1 VTTPALAEAFHNG
14 MEYFNTYGGNPVS
27 CAVGL
32 AVLEVIQ
39 NEALQENARLVG
51 AYLLERLSQLKET
64 AALIGDVRG
73 LGLYLGVELVT
84 DRTTLAPAAD
94 EATYICNRMKD
105 YGFLISTDGP
115 LHNVLK
121 LKPPIIF
128 SRKNADDLV
137 DALEKVFAED
147 CLQR

>member
-1 VTTPALAEAFHNG
+1 
-14 MEYFNTYGGNPVS
+14 
-27 CAVGL
+27 
-32 AVLEVIQ
+32 
-39 NEALQENARLVG
+39 
-51 AYLLERLSQLKET
+51 
-64 AALIGDVRG
+64 VRG

-84 DRTTLAPAAD
+84 DHDTLAPAAD
-94 EATYICNRMKD
+94 HAAYICNRMKD

-128 SRKNADDLV
+128 SQKNADALV

-147 CLQR
+147 CLSR